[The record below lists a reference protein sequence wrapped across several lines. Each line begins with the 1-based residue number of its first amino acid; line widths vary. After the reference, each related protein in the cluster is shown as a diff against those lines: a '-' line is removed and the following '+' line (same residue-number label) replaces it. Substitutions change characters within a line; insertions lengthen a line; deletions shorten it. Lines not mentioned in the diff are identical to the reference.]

1 MSKTALSIP
10 YIHELFLKYANIAD
24 LHRERSVP
32 IENLVFEG
40 GGVKGLVY
48 AGAIEVLEAENILK
62 GVKRVA
68 GSSAGGITALLLG
81 FGFSVS
87 EIKRIMSDE
96 IDFTQLMDR
105 RITWDPT
112 RVINLAGMSIGITD
126 IVMLFKNKG
135 LYKGD
140 AFVQVVKA
148 ILKKKVEENL
158 KTHIQ
163 KIYKDKINE
172 LKDTG
177 SDAEIEMFVQG
188 KMLELLDKYYIN
200 DLGNITFEQFEK
212 LKSEFPEWNL
222 KSIYLTGTK
231 LSDGSLRVFSRDSD
245 PTMSIVDAVRIT
257 MSFPFGFE
265 PVLYQGE
272 YYADGGIADNY
283 PMHIF
288 NAEQFQTHGLNQSG
302 VNPCTLGFLVDSKEE
317 IGVRWGKKEPA
328 QNELSIKK
336 FAGSVLSGIHN
347 RWEILKDIYNIQSI
361 QIDDL
366 GVPTMDL
373 ALSAQ
378 MKAKLID
385 SGREP
390 TQFYFDNYYNK
401 KDILSTLPEY
411 EDFLEKYYSKGQP
424 ELKRIIETEIWPILN
439 EVHTI
444 NIAFNTLPISD
455 LLAEVK
461 NKLNLCDEAIIQ
473 NEALRIERTH
483 KYEHHLETINL
494 QIDNLTTKISLLD
507 SDIRNCQRRIKNLA
521 DIPDER
527 QGQDLSEIY
536 NRLKEEK
543 KKYKRK
549 FQKVESNRNSILE
562 EVQKEYKQADN
573 YVFNLLIKEQEY
585 TLFQENRFIEK
596 LQEIE
601 LKLHEQLDL
610 ALDAIHGYQRSY
622 PDPRTST
629 EYEKNIFLMTQK
641 LHQKYFNTFLN
652 ILKYDDIQSGENANR
667 CIELIDAMLKMGYS
681 LEASESVLSFYLRS
695 KKFSGLTD
703 KKMAADILFKIFVSE
718 LEENILL
725 ENYLPLNALFE
736 KAMIEH
742 YDVGA
747 SIAESALFAQ
757 QRCYEK
763 CVELERI
770 RMAQKW
776 VVTPSEDE
784 NIYYAESLRKT
795 TRQLSIGKW
804 GDQIVVENQ
813 DCASYNLQRLNTKD
827 KETYGKMSTNYTV
840 QTITRKEFNNPSIGK
855 DSLPVIAHILTPE
868 SLHLKNTSI
877 DQKEIIV
884 AFQASDLESDKFSV
898 ASLHSQQRIKQFE
911 ECKEEI
917 INQILWNI
925 RQSKEIARPNNSTY
939 KITIHGEGLAGQ
951 DAQYLLQALL
961 DEIKSCSHRE
971 GLMDISKINLVLV
984 DPSRVDVQ
992 CALDLKSNIQK
1003 LNEYKL
1009 MPELLGYTLIN
1020 HSKIGKENYNRLA
1033 QNYIGDANILGFLAA
1048 DEATVKV
1055 DFVDHERPNIRLQS
1069 YSNKESSVDNIVN
1082 VSNYIYKQAWFR
1094 YLYMAGT
1101 NIKNIAKAIL
1111 VDFMPNV
1118 VLSFVKLPFQI
1129 GWNIL
1134 KRFTNP
1140 FVRIFKRF
1148 GRNIELPQKINW
1160 LENKKQSHLN
1170 EKKVKKGKFFDKE
1183 KFQKELLQG
1192 IAYNEKKITT
1202 LLSEST
1208 ISERLKQETR
1218 PPIENIVFEGGGV
1231 KGIAYVGAIE
1241 AMERNGM
1248 LKDVKRVAGSSAGG
1262 ITASLVALGYNAEE
1276 LKNIFINEINFDELM
1291 DEPFDLGGIDALFE
1305 ASGMSVSLSGIVSLF
1320 KNKGLF
1326 KGENFDSLLKKL
1338 IHRKL
1343 EHKLKE
1349 MLFNALTE
1357 DDLIKIYQPQD
1368 PSLLTDEEKNH
1379 LIDQFLTERL
1389 SAFLE
1394 KENITNLSEITLGQ
1408 LKTLRK
1414 KYPTLG
1420 LLDIILTATDLGD
1433 ASLKTF
1439 SAESDKDLPLH
1450 KAVRMT
1456 MSFPGGFMPVN
1467 YNNRWYADGGI
1478 ANNYPIEVFD
1488 QPKYLSHGR
1497 NHAGVNP
1504 CTLGILIDSQE
1515 EIQSRW
1521 GIRVE
1526 SETTLTLPSFIAS
1539 VLYGMHNRSEI
1550 LRDRYNINSI
1560 QIIDDIGSEG
1570 QYKPTATMDLNLNIA
1585 DKLKLYQNG
1594 ASALDSYHAL
1604 YMGENVQ
1611 YHLVDSYKNLEQK
1624 YYSKSVKE
1632 MKNIFQTEIIPLI
1645 QQFEMMLPY
1654 LDRWE
1659 SKVQKEIADNDLSL
1673 NNEIESILIKIEN
1686 RTYQVQA
1693 LEKDNALFEKNMQIL
1708 NEKLNASQTAYQ
1720 HLKSKI
1726 DNHTATESE
1735 ILLEPTL
1742 FKEYQKAQDL
1752 VAEKSKRREIFL
1764 QKNINLKNE
1773 IDGLQKVLIKY
1784 NEKDISAVKKLRV
1797 LNDYIILIQQAREA
1811 HAFLL
1816 KEKAIL
1822 LKAAN
1827 LKGKDLSEKQEI
1839 NTTIKKSESDMMH
1852 DLFREYYTS
1861 SESAL
1866 QFSLYD
1872 NGGNHSSSDA
1882 KNKYMSQL
1890 LNVFNDSQWIEESDR
1905 NSSRFVA
1912 MGEKNIFAQIDFT
1925 DTTARFSGTAF
1936 HELNKAAALYQQTY
1950 QNDELE
1956 VDYDIEA
1963 DTLEDGLAI
1972 LKNLNQSGFN
1982 VNLVKKMYLKSELV
1996 VEDDAFEKM
2005 KQDVIRDLKNIA
2017 LR

>member
-24 LHRERSVP
+24 LHREKNVP

-48 AGAIEVLEAENILK
+48 AGVIEVLEAENVLK

-81 FGFSVS
+81 FGFSAS
-87 EIKRIMSDE
+87 EIKTIISDE
-96 IDFTQLMDR
+96 IDFKQLMDR

-112 RVINLAGMSIGITD
+112 RVLNVAGMSIGITD
-126 IVMLFKNKG
+126 IIMLFKNKG

-140 AFVQVVKA
+140 DFVQIVKA
-148 ILKKKVEENL
+148 ILRRKIEENL
-158 KTHIQ
+158 KEHIQ
-163 KIYKDKINE
+163 EIYKDRIDE
-172 LKDTG
+172 LRDTG
-177 SDAEIEMFVQG
+177 IDTDIELFVQG
-188 KMLELLDKYYIN
+188 KIIEFLDKYYIS

-212 LKSEFPEWNL
+212 LKTEFPEWNL

-231 LSDGSLRVFSRDSD
+231 LSDGSLRVFSHDSD

-288 NAEQFQTHGLNQSG
+288 NAERFQTHGLNQSG

-317 IGVRWGKKEPA
+317 IGVRWGKKEPEPD
-328 QNELSIKK
+328 ELSIRK
-336 FAGSVLSGIHN
+336 FASSVLSGIHN

-366 GVPTMDL
+366 DVPTMDL
-373 ALSAQ
+373 DLTPQ
-378 MKAKLID
+378 MKAKLIA

-401 KDILSTLPEY
+401 KDIFSTLPKY
-411 EDFLEKYYSKGQP
+411 EDFLEKYYSKGQS
-424 ELKRIIETEIWPILN
+424 ELKRMIETEIWPVLN
-439 EVHTI
+439 EIHTI
-444 NIAFNTLPISD
+444 NIALNTLPVSE
-455 LLAEVK
+455 LLSEVK
-461 NKLNLCDEAIIQ
+461 DKLHFCDETIVK
-473 NEALRIERTH
+473 NEVLRIERVH
-483 KYEHHLETINL
+483 QYEHHLENMKFEIE
-494 QIDNLTTKISLLD
+494 NLTAKISLLD
-507 SDIRNCQRRIKNLA
+507 TDIRNCQRRIKNLS
-521 DIPDER
+521 DMPDEKKEK
-527 QGQDLSEIY
+527 DLSEIF
-536 NRLKEEK
+536 NKLKEEK
-543 KKYKRK
+543 KKYKQRL
-549 FQKVESNRNSILE
+549 QKAEISRNSVLDA
-562 EVQKEYKQADN
+562 VQKEYKQADS
-573 YVFNLLIKEQEY
+573 YVFNLLIKEQDY
-585 TLFQENRFIEK
+585 TIFQENSFVEK

-629 EYEKNIFLMTQK
+629 EYEKNIFLITQK
-641 LHQKYFNTFLN
+641 LHQKYFDIFLHV
-652 ILKYDDIQSGENANR
+652 LHYDDIQSGKNADR
-667 CIELIDAMLKMGYS
+667 CVELIDAMLKMGAS
-681 LEASESVLSFYLRS
+681 LEASERVLSFYLRN
-695 KKFSGLTD
+695 KKFNDLTD
-703 KKMAADILFKIFVSE
+703 KKIAADILFKIFVSE

-725 ENYLPLNALFE
+725 ENYLPLNDSFE
-736 KAMIEH
+736 KAMIER
-742 YDVGA
+742 YDAGA
-747 SIAESALFAQ
+747 SIAEAALFAQ
-757 QRCYEK
+757 QQCYEK

-776 VVTPSEDE
+776 VVNPSEDE
-784 NIYYAESLRKT
+784 HIYYVERLRKT

-804 GDQIVVENQ
+804 GDQIVIEDQ
-813 DCASYNLQRLNTKD
+813 DCAAYNLQHLDIKD
-827 KETYGKMSTNYTV
+827 EETYGKMSANYTV
-840 QTITRKEFNNPSIGK
+840 QTISKKEFTNPSIEK

-868 SLHLKNTSI
+868 PLHLKTASV
-877 DQKEIIV
+877 DPKEIII
-884 AFQASDLESDKFSV
+884 AFQSPGLEGDKFSV
-898 ASLHSQQRIKQFE
+898 ASSHSQQRMKQFE

-925 RQSKEIARPNNSTY
+925 RQSKEIANPKNSTY

-961 DEIKSCSHRE
+961 DEVKFHSHRE
-971 GLMDISKINLVLV
+971 GLMDISKISLMLV

-1003 LNEYKL
+1003 LNEYKV
-1009 MPELLGYTLIN
+1009 MPELFGYTLIN
-1020 HSKIGKENYNRLA
+1020 HNKTGKENYNRLA
-1033 QNYIGDANILGFLAA
+1033 QNYIGDANILGFLTS
-1048 DEATVKV
+1048 DEATVRV
-1055 DFVDHERPNIRLQS
+1055 DFADHERPNVRLQS
-1069 YSNKESSVDNIVN
+1069 YSNKENSVDNIVN

-1101 NIKNIAKAIL
+1101 NIKNIAKVIL
-1111 VDFMPNV
+1111 VDFIPHV

-1140 FVRIFKRF
+1140 FQRIFKRF
-1148 GRNIELPQKINW
+1148 GKDVELPQKINW
-1160 LENKKQSHLN
+1160 VDRKKQEYSNKKQVR
-1170 EKKVKKGKFFDKE
+1170 KDKFFDKDT
-1183 KFQKELLQG
+1183 FQKELLQG
-1192 IAYNEKKITT
+1192 IAYNEHKITT

-1208 ISERLKQETR
+1208 ISERLKQESR

-1248 LKDVKRVAGSSAGG
+1248 LKDLKRVAGSSAGG
-1262 ITASLVALGYNAEE
+1262 ITASLLALGFNAEE

-1291 DEPFDLGGIDALFE
+1291 DEPFDLGGIDTLFE

-1343 EHKLKE
+1343 ENKLKE
-1349 MLFNALTE
+1349 MLLDTLTE
-1357 DDLIKIYQPQD
+1357 DELIKIYKPKD
-1368 PSLLTDEEKNH
+1368 PSLLTDAEKNH
-1379 LIDQFLTERL
+1379 LIDEFLTENL
-1389 SAFLE
+1389 AVFLE
-1394 KENITNLSEITLGQ
+1394 RENITNLSEITLGQ

-1439 SAESDKDLPLH
+1439 SAESDQDLPLH

-1560 QIIDDIGSEG
+1560 QIIDDIGLEG

-1594 ASALDSYHAL
+1594 VSALDSYHAL

-1611 YHLVDSYKNLEQK
+1611 YHLVDSYRNLEQK

-1632 MKNIFQTEIIPLI
+1632 MKTIYRAEIIPLI
-1645 QQFEMMLPY
+1645 QQFEMMAPY
-1654 LDRWE
+1654 LERWE
-1659 SKVQKEIADNDLSL
+1659 SKIQEEIVDKDLAFK
-1673 NNEIESILIKIEN
+1673 NEIESILIKIEN
-1686 RTYQVQA
+1686 RKYQVQV
-1693 LEKDNALFEKNMQIL
+1693 LEKDSDLFEKNLQIL
-1708 NEKLNASQTAYQ
+1708 NEQLNASQAAYQ
-1720 HLKSKI
+1720 HLKDKI
-1726 DNHTATESE
+1726 DSHTATENE
-1735 ILLEPTL
+1735 ILLEPAL

-1752 VAEKSKRREIFL
+1752 VAEKSKRQEIFL
-1764 QKNINLKNE
+1764 QKNNNLKNE
-1773 IDGLQKVLIKY
+1773 IATLQENLKKY
-1784 NEKDISAVKKLRV
+1784 SEEDINAVMKLRV

-1811 HAFLL
+1811 HAFIL
-1816 KEKAIL
+1816 KEKAVL

-1827 LKGKDLSEKQEI
+1827 LKGKDLSEIQEV
-1839 NTTIKKSESDMMH
+1839 NTALKKSESEMIH

-1872 NGGNHSSSDA
+1872 DRENHSFSDA

-1890 LNVFNDSQWIEESDR
+1890 LNVFNDTQWIEEGDKD
-1905 NSSRFVA
+1905 SSRFVA
-1912 MGEKNIFAQIDFT
+1912 IGEKSIFAQIDFT

-1936 HELNKAAALYQQTY
+1936 HELNKAATLYQQTY

-1956 VDYDIEA
+1956 IDYDIEA
-1963 DTLEDGLAI
+1963 DTLEDGWAI
-1972 LKNLNQSGFN
+1972 LNNLGQSGFN
-1982 VNLVKKMYLKSELV
+1982 VNLVKKMYLKSEVV

-2005 KQDVIRDLKNIA
+2005 KQDIRSGLKNVS

>member
-10 YIHELFLKYANIAD
+10 HIHELFLKYANIAD
-24 LHRERSVP
+24 LHREKSVP

-48 AGAIEVLEAENILK
+48 AGAVHVLEAENVLK

-81 FGFSVS
+81 FGFSAS
-87 EIKRIMSDE
+87 EIKKIMSDE
-96 IDFTQLMDR
+96 IDFKQLMDR
-105 RITWDPT
+105 RISWDPT
-112 RVINLAGMSIGITD
+112 RVLDLAGMSIGITD
-126 IVMLFKNKG
+126 IIMLFKNKG

-140 AFVQVVKA
+140 VFVQVVKE
-148 ILKKKVEENL
+148 ILRKKIEKNL
-158 KTHIQ
+158 TIHIQ
-163 KIYKDKINE
+163 EIYKEKIDE
-172 LKDTG
+172 LKDIG

-188 KMLELLDKYYIN
+188 KILELLDKYYIS

-265 PVLYQGE
+265 PVFYQGE

-317 IGVRWGKKEPA
+317 IGIRWGKKEPEPD
-328 QNELSIKK
+328 NLSIRK

-366 GVPTMDL
+366 EVPTMDL
-373 ALSAQ
+373 DLSPQ
-378 MKAKLID
+378 MKARLIA

-401 KDILSTLPEY
+401 KDIFSILPKY
-411 EDFLEKYYSKGQP
+411 EDFLEKYYSKSQP

-439 EVHTI
+439 EIHTI
-444 NIAFNTLPISD
+444 NIALNTLPVSE
-455 LLAEVK
+455 LLSEVK
-461 NKLNLCDEAIIQ
+461 NKLHCYDDTIIK
-473 NEALRIERTH
+473 NEILRIERIH
-483 KYEHHLETINL
+483 KHEHYLETIKI
-494 QIDNLTTKISLLD
+494 QAEDLTSRISLLD
-507 SDIRNCQRRIKNLA
+507 ADIRNCQRRIKNLA
-521 DIPDER
+521 DMPDESKK
-527 QGQDLSEIY
+527 QDLSEIY

-543 KKYKRK
+543 NKYKQRL
-549 FQKVESNRNSILE
+549 QKIESSRNSVLQV
-562 EVQKEYKQADN
+562 VQEEYKQADN
-573 YVFNLLIKEQEY
+573 YVFNLLIKEEEY
-585 TLFQENRFIEK
+585 TLFQEDNFVEK

-610 ALDAIHGYQRSY
+610 ALDAIHGHQRSY

-629 EYEKNIFLMTQK
+629 EYEKSIFLITQK
-641 LHQKYFNTFLN
+641 LYQKYFDTFLH
-652 ILKYDDIQSGENANR
+652 ILQYDDIQSGKNADR
-667 CIELIDAMLKMGYS
+667 CVELIDAMLKMGAS
-681 LEASESVLSFYLRS
+681 LEASESVLNLYLRN
-695 KKFSGLTD
+695 KKFNGLIGE
-703 KKMAADILFKIFVSE
+703 KMAADILFKIFVSE
-718 LEENILL
+718 LEKNIVL
-725 ENYLPLNALFE
+725 ENYLPLNDVFE
-736 KAMIEH
+736 QAMMER
-742 YDVGA
+742 YNAGA

-757 QRCYEK
+757 QQCHEK
-763 CVELERI
+763 CAELERI

-776 VVTPSEDE
+776 GVNSSEGE
-784 NIYYAESLRKT
+784 LIYYAESLRKI
-795 TRQLSIGKW
+795 TRQLSTGKW
-804 GDQIVVENQ
+804 GDQIVIEDQ
-813 DCASYNLQRLNTKD
+813 DCAAYNLQHLSTNDEK
-827 KETYGKMSTNYTV
+827 TYGKMSSNYTV
-840 QTITRKEFNNPSIGK
+840 QTISKKEFSNPSIRK
-855 DSLPVIAHILTPE
+855 DSFPVIAHILTPE
-868 SLHLKNTSI
+868 PLHLKNASV
-877 DQKEIIV
+877 DPKEIII
-884 AFQASDLESDKFSV
+884 AFQASGVERDKFSV
-898 ASLHSQQRIKQFE
+898 ASSHNQQRIKQFA

-925 RQSKEIARPNNSTY
+925 RQSKEIANPKKSTY

-951 DAQYLLQALL
+951 DAQYLLKALL
-961 DEIKSCSHRE
+961 DEIKIHSRRE
-971 GLMDISKINLVLV
+971 GLMDISKINLMLV

-992 CALDLKSNIQK
+992 CALDLKSNIQE
-1003 LNEYKL
+1003 LNEYKV
-1009 MPELLGYTLIN
+1009 MPELFGHTLIN
-1020 HSKIGKENYNRLA
+1020 HNKTGKENYNRLL
-1033 QNYIGDANILGFLAA
+1033 QNYIGDANVLGFLTV
-1048 DEATVKV
+1048 DQATVKI
-1055 DFVDHERPNIRLQS
+1055 DFADHERPNVSLKS
-1069 YSNKESSVDNIVN
+1069 YSNKENSVDNIVN

-1094 YLYMAGT
+1094 YLYMAGA
-1101 NIKNIAKAIL
+1101 NVKNIAKTIL
-1111 VDFMPNV
+1111 VDFIPNV
-1118 VLSFVKLPFQI
+1118 ALSFVKLPFQI

-1134 KRFTNP
+1134 KRLTNP
-1140 FVRIFKRF
+1140 FQRIFKRF
-1148 GRNIELPQKINW
+1148 GRDVDLPQKIHW
-1160 LENKKQSHLN
+1160 VGKKKQSHL
-1170 EKKVKKGKFFDKE
+1170 KKKQERKSKFFDKD
-1183 KFQKELLQG
+1183 KFQKELLKG
-1192 IAYNEKKITT
+1192 IAYNENKITA

-1208 ISERLKQETR
+1208 VSERLKKESR

-1241 AMERNGM
+1241 AMERNEM

-1262 ITASLVALGYNAEE
+1262 ITASLVALGYNAAE

-1291 DEPFDLGGIDALFE
+1291 DEPFDLGGVDTLFE

-1343 EHKLKE
+1343 EYKLKE
-1349 MLFNALTE
+1349 MLLNALTE
-1357 DDLIKIYQPQD
+1357 DELIKIYKPQD

-1408 LKTLRK
+1408 LKILRK
-1414 KYPTLG
+1414 KYPALE

-1504 CTLGILIDSQE
+1504 CTLGILIDSQD

-1521 GIRVE
+1521 GIKVE
-1526 SETTLTLPSFIAS
+1526 SQATLTLPSFIAS

-1560 QIIDDIGSEG
+1560 QIIDDIGSAG
-1570 QYKPTATMDLNLNIA
+1570 QYKPAATMDLNLNIA

-1594 ASALDSYHAL
+1594 VSALDSYHAL
-1604 YMGENVQ
+1604 YMGENIQ

-1624 YYSKSVKE
+1624 YYSKSIKE
-1632 MKNIFQTEIIPLI
+1632 MKNIYRTEIIPLI
-1645 QQFEMMLPY
+1645 QQFEMMSPY

-1659 SKVQKEIADNDLSL
+1659 ANIQKESIDNNLAL
-1673 NNEIESILIKIEN
+1673 KNEIESILVKIEN
-1686 RTYQVQA
+1686 STYQVQA
-1693 LEKDNALFEKNMQIL
+1693 LEKDSALFEKNLRIL
-1708 NEKLNASQTAYQ
+1708 NEQLNESQTAYQ
-1720 HLKSKI
+1720 HLKRKI
-1726 DNHTATESE
+1726 DHHTVTESE
-1735 ILLEPTL
+1735 ILLEPIL

-1752 VAEKSKRREIFL
+1752 VAEKSKRREIFI

-1773 IDGLQKVLIKY
+1773 IAALQESLKKY
-1784 NEKDISAVKKLRV
+1784 GEEDINAVKKLRV
-1797 LNDYIILIQQAREA
+1797 LDDYIILIQQAREA
-1811 HAFLL
+1811 HAFIL
-1816 KEKAIL
+1816 KEKTVL
-1822 LKAAN
+1822 LKAAS
-1827 LKGKDLSEKQEI
+1827 LKGKNLSEAQEI
-1839 NTTIKKSESDMMH
+1839 NTVIQKAESDMIH

-1861 SESAL
+1861 SQSVL

-1872 NGGNHSSSDA
+1872 DRESHSFSDS

-1890 LNVFNDSQWIEESDR
+1890 LNVFNDVQWIEEGGK

-1912 MGEKNIFAQIDFT
+1912 MREKSIFAQIDFT

-1936 HELNKAAALYQQTY
+1936 HELNKAAALYQQIY
-1950 QNDELE
+1950 QSDELE
-1956 VDYDIEA
+1956 IDYDIEA
-1963 DTLEDGLAI
+1963 DTLEDGLKI
-1972 LKNLNQSGFN
+1972 LENLGQSGFN
-1982 VNLVKKMYLKSELV
+1982 VNLVKKMYLKSDRV
-1996 VEDDAFEKM
+1996 VEDEAFEKM
-2005 KQDVIRDLKNIA
+2005 KQNIRSGLKNIP